1 MILPSSAFRDTIVP
15 SSIFLPG
22 YTQFARSSA
31 LRHQLLHDGMMTI
44 QTLTSPCKYLT
55 LFVDEESRRTAEGLG
70 LREESGVIFEGESSS
85 VGTRT
90 YGNTGLE
97 TGFLGREDGLEDE
110 RPIVSV
116 RV

>member
-1 MILPSSAFRDTIVP
+1 M
-15 SSIFLPG
+15 
-22 YTQFARSSA
+22 
-31 LRHQLLHDGMMTI
+31 
-44 QTLTSPCKYLT
+44 
-55 LFVDEESRRTAEGLG
+55 TAEGFG
-70 LREESGVIFEGESSS
+70 RREESGVIFEGESSS

-116 RV
+116 RFFLGI